1 MVLLI
6 DNYDSFTYNL
16 VQYLG
21 TLQPDV
27 RVVRNDKVTVEE
39 IAEMAP
45 DYIVLSPGPGY
56 PKDAGICER
65 VVKEFQGKIPILGI
79 CLGHQAIC
87 EVYGAVIA
95 PARELMH
102 GKKSRISL
110 NQDCELF
117 AGLGQELDAARYH
130 SLVAK
135 RETVPDTLIVTAVSL
150 EGEVMAVQHSRYPV
164 YGLQF
169 HPESILTEHG
179 IQILENFLDIKAG
192 KEEKTMIKEAIY
204 ELLQGKDLSYDTAK
218 QVMEEMMD
226 GTATQAQMGGFLTA
240 LRMQGESIEEIT
252 AFAEVMREKGIKIHP
267 EREVID
273 IVGTGGDEA
282 GTFNIST
289 TSAFVVAAG
298 GVPVAKHGNRSV
310 SSKSGAADVLEHLG
324 VNVALSAQQNET
336 VLNRTGMWFM
346 FAPVYHSSMR
356 YAAPVRKELGV
367 RTVFNILGPLSNPAA
382 AAMQLLGVYD
392 KSLVEP
398 LAKVLG
404 NLGVVRGV
412 AVCGEDGLDEITL
425 TGETIV
431 CEIRSGEISKYTI
444 TPEQFGL
451 KRCGIEEIIGGNPE
465 ENAQITR
472 DILSGKERGAKRD
485 VVLMNA
491 GMSLYLGIDG
501 ITLEEGIQKAAE
513 LIDSGKALEKLEE
526 FAAATKEYGES

>member
-1 MVLLI
+1 MILLI

-21 TLQPDV
+21 TLQPDI
-27 RVVRNDKVTVEE
+27 RVVRNDRITVEE
-39 IAEMAP
+39 IAGMHP
-45 DYIVLSPGPGY
+45 THIVLSPGPGY
-56 PKDAGICER
+56 PKDAGICEQ
-65 VVKEFQGKIPILGI
+65 VVEAFQGKIPILGI

-87 EVYGAVIA
+87 EVYGAKITRA
-95 PARELMH
+95 AQLMH
-102 GKKSRISL
+102 GKKSRL
-110 NQDCELF
+110 RLAPDCELF
-117 AGLGQELDAARYH
+117 VGLGKELDAARYH
-130 SLVAK
+130 SLAAK
-135 RETVPDTLIVTAVSL
+135 KKTVPETLRITALSP
-150 EGEVMAVQHSRYPV
+150 EGEVMAVQHKTFPV

-169 HPESILTEHG
+169 HPESILTESG
-179 IQILENFLDIKAG
+179 IQILKNFLNITIG
-192 KEEKTMIKEAIY
+192 KEGKSMIKEAIY
-204 ELLQGKDLSYDTAK
+204 ELLEGRDLCYDMAK

-252 AFAEVMREKGIKIHP
+252 AFAEVMREKGVKIHP

-273 IVGTGGDEA
+273 IVGTGGDEV

-289 TSAFVVAAG
+289 TTAFVVAAG

-310 SSKSGAADVLEHLG
+310 SSKSGAADVLECLG
-324 VNVALSAQQNET
+324 VNVGLNAQQNET
-336 VLNRTGMWFM
+336 ILNRTGMCFL
-346 FAPVYHSSMR
+346 FAPVYHSSMK
-356 YAAPVRKELGV
+356 YAAPVRRELGV

-382 AAMQLLGVYD
+382 ATMQLLGVYD
-392 KSLVEP
+392 KKLVEP
-398 LAKVLG
+398 LARVLG

-431 CEIRSGEISKYTI
+431 CEIRCGEITRYTI

-451 KRCGIEEIIGGNPE
+451 RCCGLNEMIGGTPE

-485 VVLMNA
+485 VILMNA

-501 ITLEEGIQKAAE
+501 ITLAEGIRKAAE
-513 LIDSGKALEKLEE
+513 LIDSGKALAKLEE
-526 FAAATKEYGES
+526 FTAATKEYQE